1 MFAWNDYRLAI
12 TVDRLVAG
20 VPAKEKMLDS
30 WLETRAARM
39 KVPAEMPAELAAV
52 PLTPSAAR
60 EEHAATAAQL
70 SAEEIHG
77 VVFYRLPDGTP
88 GYEGRCLKGALKEAA
103 NILKDALGVKAFRS
117 KVAERIFVLEKVI
130 AITVPVQV
138 DDRPLTVMT
147 MQGPRTS
154 IKRFEYADNVPLT
167 FTIRV
172 LDDGVSKVGSQ
183 EQLEAMLEYMR
194 FNGIGSDRSQ
204 GSGTFIIDSF
214 GPL

>member
-1 MFAWNDYRLAI
+1 MFTWIDYRLAI

-20 VPAKEKMLDS
+20 VPAKEKMLDI

-39 KVPAEMPAELAAV
+39 KAPAEMPAELASV

-60 EEHAATAAQL
+60 EEHSATAAKRDG
-70 SAEEIHG
+70 AEGHE

-88 GYEGRCLKGALKEAA
+88 CYEGRCLKGALKEAA
-103 NILKDALGVKAFRS
+103 NILKDAVRVKAFRS
-117 KVAERIFVLEKVI
+117 KVAERVFVLEKVVP
-130 AITVPVQV
+130 ITVPIQV

-154 IKRFEYADNVPLT
+154 IKRFEYADSVPLS

-172 LDDGVSKVGSQ
+172 LDDGVNKVGTE
-183 EQLEAMLEYMR
+183 EQLREMLEYMR

-204 GSGTFIIDSF
+204 GSGTFTIDSF
-214 GPL
+214 GPV